1 MSVYLEGS
9 WERSETPSVDGNDR
23 FRLFC
28 VASNAVDTLR
38 VSNFNYAWRT
48 DGSEIGRWTNF
59 ARETTPGRAS
69 APIAGSLYSGAL
81 VYVVPNPPTIT
92 PGRVYPTPTLNP
104 AGGWR
109 YEPFN
114 FGLPKTLA
122 LPAEMNA
129 GYPSDVQIEI
139 SVRSTTPA
147 TTFMRATITSIVF
160 DDRWNTLWL
169 EEEIGDGWA
178 REFDRVVNHQPVK
191 TVGFATKYS
200 ALWRTDYFQPDGSK
214 APGIASYRFD
224 ASLSEGTYWLSA
236 LISAGLATT
245 TEGYLYTS
253 PANSP
258 HYNVS

>member
-1 MSVYLEGS
+1 MAVYLEGS

-38 VSNFNYAWRT
+38 VSNFNNAWRT

-59 ARETTPGRAS
+59 EHATTPGRAS
-69 APIAGSLYSGAL
+69 ATIAGSLYSGAL
-81 VYVVPNPPTIT
+81 GYVVPNPPTIT
-92 PGRVYPTPTLNP
+92 PGRVYPTATLNP
-104 AGGWR
+104 DGGWR
-109 YEPFN
+109 YEPFD
-114 FGLPKTLA
+114 FELPKTLA

-139 SVRSTTPA
+139 SVRSTTSA
-147 TTFMRATITSIVF
+147 TTSMRATIISIVF
-160 DDRWNTLWL
+160 DERWNTLWL

-191 TVGFATKYS
+191 TVGFGTKYS
-200 ALWRTDYFQPDGSK
+200 AWWRTAHYQLDGSRVY
-214 APGIASYRFD
+214 GISSFLFD
-224 ASLSEGTYWLSA
+224 TSLSEGNYWLSA

-245 TEGYLYTS
+245 TEGQLYTT
-253 PANSP
+253 PLYTPN
-258 HYNVS
+258 YNVS

>member
-1 MSVYLEGS
+1 MPVYLEGD

-38 VSNFNYAWRT
+38 VSNYNNAWRT
-48 DGSEIGRWTNF
+48 DGSEIGRATLYEVAPN
-59 ARETTPGRAS
+59 PGSYS

-81 VYVVPNPPTIT
+81 SYAVPNPPTLAS
-92 PGRVYPTPTLNP
+92 GRVYPT
-104 AGGWR
+104 AVRSAGGGWR
-109 YEPFN
+109 YEPFS

-139 SVRSTTPA
+139 TVRSTTPA

-178 REFDRVVNHQPVK
+178 REFDRVVNRQPVK
-191 TVGFATKYS
+191 TVGFATRYS
-200 ALWRTDYFQPDGSK
+200 AWWRTAHFHPDGSK

-224 ASLSEGTYWLSA
+224 ASLPEGTYWLSA

-245 TEGYLYTS
+245 TGGYLHTS